1 LDKKGPPDSIL
12 DVRQGVI
19 RAFCW
24 SLGCTALVAL
34 AAAAGWGMG
43 AATAVLMGG
52 VIVLVPNGWLGIR
65 VSSHD
70 GYRTATQVALLKFTL
85 CGLGFGVL
93 FALRPEV
100 SAPGVFLGASVA
112 LVALPVTTALAQQQ
126 GQRQNG

>member
-1 LDKKGPPDSIL
+1 M

-34 AAAAGWGMG
+34 AVAAGWGLG
-43 AATAVLMGG
+43 AAIAVLMGG

-70 GYRTATQVALLKFTL
+70 GYRTATPVALLKFTL

-112 LVALPVTTALAQQQ
+112 LVALPVTTVLAQQQ